1 MKYFYVKKENEN
13 IVNKWEDT
21 EKNRNRMTA
30 WGLVEYIG
38 EIEETEQ
45 GVLYVKGTIPQKDPE
60 TKKMEQIIA
69 LQKFLND
76 TDWYV
81 ARYAET
87 GVEIPADIKAKR
99 QVAREKIDELRAEIE
114 DLAKQLRATE
124 ETSATG
130 KENLQVEELIN
141 NTIKYPTQLRVGFI
155 FGYFLSTIPGVP
167 YTCSLLE
174 PRLLLTTVPVFV
186 IRSPVLDHTLFHHI
200 GLFRGYI
207 SLGLQ
212 GLTGGQ

>member
-76 TDWYV
+76 TDWY
-81 ARYAET
+81 AIRYADS

-99 QVAREKIDELRAEIE
+99 QAAREKIDELRAEAE
-114 DLAKQLRATE
+114 QLKTEAK
-124 ETSATG
+124 
-130 KENLQVEELIN
+130 
-141 NTIKYPTQLRVGFI
+141 
-155 FGYFLSTIPGVP
+155 
-167 YTCSLLE
+167 
-174 PRLLLTTVPVFV
+174 
-186 IRSPVLDHTLFHHI
+186 
-200 GLFRGYI
+200 
-207 SLGLQ
+207 
-212 GLTGGQ
+212 